1 MNVLLEVN
9 NDLSCSRGFT
19 DRSSVSLL
27 CVCAKVGQI
36 SPEVRLIACQKH
48 FYDASKNINF
58 AFEHCY
64 ALSIILIKIISII
77 ILSGFEAA
85 PAGEVF
91 KVHLLQN
98 FCSTLRT

>member
-9 NDLSCSRGFT
+9 NDLSCSRGFV
-19 DRSSVSLL
+19 DKSSVSLL

-64 ALSIILIKIISII
+64 ALSIILII

-85 PAGEVF
+85 PEVRSLKCICCKIF
-91 KVHLLQN
+91 VPL
-98 FCSTLRT
+98 

>member
-19 DRSSVSLL
+19 DKSSVSLL

-64 ALSIILIKIISII
+64 ALSIILII

>member
-1 MNVLLEVN
+1 MKVLLEVN
-9 NDLSCSRGFT
+9 NDLSCSRGFA
-19 DRSSVSLL
+19 DKSSVSLL

-64 ALSIILIKIISII
+64 ALSIILII

-85 PAGEVF
+85 PAVRSLKCICCKIF
-91 KVHLLQN
+91 VPL
-98 FCSTLRT
+98 